1 MPENAKEIFK
11 TIQEE
16 IDSKPKDNKI
26 DKEFTD
32 QILLENIQKQKSIL
46 GDVVIDLKETL
57 EAISRTEYA
66 QDPEIAEMKKS
77 LNAYISDANALLQNI
92 GGGTTS
98 TTNNNN
104 NIWSEINLPPPG
116 LPGGGWGNNERFEE
130 GISLSPVF
138 EDRGNT
144 KTMQLNTRLWKTTD
158 SWNQVSGGVWVTRV
172 ETTDGQTA
180 HQITGNFK
188 INTGTSTANLIKT
201 KERQAVIEDKAQDA
215 RETLAREDVVE
226 STKEKEEAKNIF
238 LASQKKL
245 DAFLSEKGI
254 TLTTKDLLK
263 DDTEAILN
271 GEETPREN
279 ISRQLEAIPSDKKKF
294 ESLLAQMNSDKAR
307 LQSFNKPGEGK
318 R

>member
-1 MPENAKEIFK
+1 MNAKEIFK
-11 TIQEE
+11 TVQET

-32 QILLENIQKQKSIL
+32 PILLENIQKQKSIL
-46 GDVVIDLKETL
+46 TEVVFDLKQLL
-57 EAISRTEYA
+57 EGISTTEDT

-77 LNAYISDANALLQNI
+77 LNAYISDTNALLQNI

-98 TTNNNN
+98 TNNNN
-104 NIWSEINLPPPG
+104 NNSWTDINLPPPS
-116 LPGGGWGNNERFEE
+116 LPGGGWGGNERFEE

-138 EDRGNT
+138 EDRGAT
-144 KTMQLNTRLWKTTD
+144 KTIQLNTRLGTTTD
-158 SWNQVSGGVWVTRV
+158 SWEQISGWVWVTRV
-172 ETTDGQTA
+172 ETTDGQKA

-188 INTGTSTANLIKT
+188 INTGTSTQNQIKT

-238 LASQKKL
+238 LISQKKL
-245 DAFLSEKGI
+245 DTFLSEKNI
-254 TLTTKDLLK
+254 TLTSKDLLK
-263 DDTEAILN
+263 DDTDAILN

-279 ISRQLEAIPSDKKKF
+279 ISKQLESNPSDKKKF

-307 LQSFNKPGEGK
+307 LQSFSKSAEGK